1 MPAILGLSAFYHDSA
16 AALVVDGDIV
26 AAAQEERFTR
36 IKHDHEFPTHAVDY
50 CLREAS
56 LMPEQLDYVVFYDK
70 PLLKFDRL
78 LETYLAFAPEG
89 FQSFLMAMPL
99 WLKTKLHLPR
109 EIRKA
114 LGGRYTKRIAFTG
127 HHESHAASTFFPSR
141 YEDAAILTLD
151 GVGEWDT
158 ATIGHGQGNKI
169 KILKTLHFPHSLG
182 LLYSA
187 VTYFCGF
194 KVNSGEY
201 KLMGLAPYGEPRFVD
216 TILKNLVDV
225 KPDGSLAMDMSYF
238 NYCQGLTM
246 TNDKFASLFGG
257 PARNPETAITQR
269 EMDIAASIQKVTEE
283 VVLRMARHAKEL
295 TGSKN
300 LCLAGGVALNCVA
313 NGKLLREKIFDDVF
327 ATPASGDAGG
337 ALGAAL
343 FVHHQLL
350 DQPRT
355 HVAARKDSLKGSLLG
370 PKFSNE
376 EIRAFLDGKQVRY
389 TFYEQEPA
397 LLEAVAQEMASEKV
411 VGWFSGRMEFGPR
424 ALGARSIIGDARSPA
439 MQSQMNLRIKFRES
453 FRPFAPCVLIED
465 VQKYFDHDR
474 ESPYMLMVADVKK
487 EHWLPLTSEQR
498 QLMKD
503 PDLRKRVNVPRSTLP
518 AITHVDMSA
527 RLQTVDEER
536 HGRYWRLMKEF
547 KRQTG
552 CGVIINTS
560 FNIRGEPIVCT
571 PQDAYRCFMASDMDV
586 LVLENCVLR
595 RTEQPQQDESA
606 RKQYIESFKL
616 D

>member
-1 MPAILGLSAFYHDSA
+1 MPRILGLSAFYHDSA
-16 AALVVDGDIV
+16 AALLVDGAIV

-36 IKHDHEFPTHAVDY
+36 IKHDHEFPKHAVDY
-50 CLREAS
+50 CLREGGIT
-56 LMPEQLDYVVFYDK
+56 PEQLDYVVFYDK
-70 PLLKFDRL
+70 PLQKFDRL
-78 LETYLAFAPEG
+78 LETYLAYAPAG
-89 FQSFLMAMPL
+89 LRSFMMAMPL

-114 LGGRYTKRIAFTG
+114 LEGRYQKRIAFTG
-127 HHESHAASTFFPSR
+127 HHESHAASTFFVSPFD
-141 YEDAAILTLD
+141 EAAILTLD

-158 ATIGHGQGNKI
+158 ATIGHGKGNQL

-201 KLMGLAPYGEPRFVD
+201 KLMGLAPYGEPKYAD
-216 TILKNLVDV
+216 LILQHLVDL
-225 KPDGSLAMDMSYF
+225 KQDGSLALDMSYF

-246 TNDKFASLFGG
+246 TNDKFAALFGG
-257 PARNPETAITQR
+257 PARSPEAALTQR

-283 VVLRMARHAKEL
+283 AVLRMARHAREI
-295 TGSKN
+295 TGCRN

-313 NGKLLREKIFDDVF
+313 NGKLLRSKIFDEVF
-327 ATPASGDAGG
+327 VTPASGDAGG

-350 DQPRT
+350 GSPRT
-355 HVAARKDSLKGSLLG
+355 PNGKDSMQGSLLG
-370 PKFSNE
+370 PKFTNA
-376 EIRAFLDGKQVRY
+376 EIRLFLDGKNIPHAYFER
-389 TFYEQEPA
+389 EAE
-397 LLEAVAQEMASEKV
+397 LLTEVAREMAAEKV

-424 ALGARSIIGDARSPA
+424 ALGARSIIGDPRSTA

-453 FRPFAPCVLIED
+453 FRPFAPCVLAED
-465 VQKYFDHDR
+465 VSQYFDHDR

-487 EHWLPLTSEQR
+487 DLWCDLTAEQ
-498 QLMKD
+498 QALMQD

-527 RLQTVDEER
+527 RIQTVDEER
-536 HGRYWRLMKEF
+536 HGRYYRLMREF

-571 PQDAYRCFMASDMDV
+571 PEDAYRCFMVSDMDV

-595 RTEQPQQDESA
+595 RSEQPQQDDSE
-606 RKQYIESFKL
+606 RKKYIESFQL